1 MNIKLVFVH
10 FIGRLFIWSALRWL
24 YIDIFAIMDF
34 FSTLDTKSELVK
46 PQKRAVTCIEAT
58 QSIKLE
64 SSRVGRASV
73 AVREGG
79 VGVIATLVVVV
90 FHVKRLKLREI
101 NTKRAAAVVDVLT
114 VERLKTFET

>member
-10 FIGRLFIWSALRWL
+10 FIGRLFIWSELRWL
-24 YIDIFAIMDF
+24 YIVIFAIIDF
-34 FSTLDTKSELVK
+34 LAHWTQKSELVK
-46 PQKRAVTCIEAT
+46 PQRRAVTCIEAT

-64 SSRVGRASV
+64 SARVGRASV

-79 VGVIATLVVVV
+79 VGVIATFVVVV
-90 FHVKRLKLREI
+90 FHVKRLKLREV

-114 VERLKTFET
+114 VERLKTFEM